1 VRALVLVL
9 ATAALACAAVSVPGG
24 GRPARAAADGG
35 YLTSQ
40 FLWRAKS
47 GLEQWE
53 VGPGTTRTAD
63 GRLAL
68 DPSSAGAAADAA
80 GAYHGRNY
88 HNGGAYVFGEVTG
101 PLTPAGFAVT
111 RAVPSWDADTPPGS
125 WIEVSLRAR
134 LAGGRLTR
142 WYSAGVWAADGSTV
156 ARHSVKDQD
165 DGDAALATDTLVIP
179 AAKPA
184 ADALQMKA
192 RLMSARPGAVPS
204 LGLAAVALSTAPP
217 EQPASSA
224 GDGARWGKV
233 LDVTACSQSYPD
245 GGEGWCSPTSL
256 SMVVGFWDHDGGPC
270 EPRVRAAVD
279 GVYDWVYDGHG
290 NWPFNTAYA
299 AGRGLEAWVTRF
311 RSLADAEP
319 WIAAGVPVAI
329 SYSWKP
335 GELTGAPVRSSEG
348 HLGVLVGFDA
358 HGDPVVN
365 DPAGKAP
372 GELRRTYQRRQLE
385 NVWVGHSG
393 GTAYLAYPPGW
404 PTPWD
409 RPKS

>member
-1 VRALVLVL
+1 MVLVL
-9 ATAALACAAVSVPGG
+9 GAVACATLPVPGVG
-24 GRPARAAADGG
+24 GPTRAAADGG
-35 YLTSQ
+35 YRTSQ
-40 FLWRAKS
+40 FLWRATG

-53 VGPGTTRTAD
+53 LGPGTTRATD

-68 DPSSAGAAADAA
+68 DPATAQGATDAA
-80 GAYHGRNY
+80 GAYHGKNFY
-88 HNGGAYVFGEVTG
+88 NGGPYVFGEVTS
-101 PLTPAGFAVT
+101 PLTSAGFAVT

-125 WIEVSLRAR
+125 WIELSLRAR

-142 WYSAGVWAADGSTV
+142 WYNAGVWAADGSTV

-179 AAKPA
+179 PGKPA
-184 ADALQMKA
+184 AEALQVKV

-204 LGLAAVALSTAPP
+204 LRLAAVALSSTPQ
-217 EQPASSA
+217 ERPATPA
-224 GDGARWGKV
+224 GDPARWGKV

-245 GGEGWCSPTSL
+245 GGEGWCSPTST
-256 SMVVGFWDHDGGPC
+256 SMIVGYWAHDAGPC
-270 EPRVRAAVD
+270 EARVRAAVD
-279 GVYDWVYDGHG
+279 GVFDWVYNGHG

-311 RSLADAEP
+311 PSLADAES
-319 WIAAGVPVAI
+319 WIAAGVPLAI
-329 SYSWKP
+329 SYSWKA

-365 DPAGKAP
+365 DPAARSTA
-372 GELRRTYQRRQLE
+372 ELRRTYKRQELE

-409 RPKS
+409 RREGSRP